1 MVGSEMNRRELWHC
15 NKSGPRLLESI
26 VFIGAF
32 MHTTLPPAQE
42 RWLLITLA
50 GIQFTHIVDF
60 MIMMPLGP
68 QLTALFAISDAQF
81 GLLVSAYTLSAGLSG
96 LLATAFV
103 DRFERKQLMMVLYLL
118 FALTTLGCALA
129 PSYGW
134 LMAARVAAGL
144 FGGILS
150 AMTQTVIG
158 DVIPFAR
165 RGQATGFVM
174 TAFSLA
180 SVAGVPAGLFLA
192 NHGGWH
198 SAFVALTVMCMVVGG
213 LAAFSLPRLNAHL
226 VHAQG
231 RDVFHALQAVL
242 KDVNHRRALLL
253 SATMMFAGFTI
264 IPYITIYNQA
274 NHVLQLSEIPYI
286 YLCGGAV
293 TLFTSRWIGVWTDR
307 LGKRVMF
314 QRMVLLSAI
323 PMTLTTVMQPMPLV
337 WVLLVTTSFFVAMNG
352 RMIPG
357 MALLTSAAVPQY
369 RGTFMSLN
377 GAVQSVSI
385 GLASW
390 VGGLLIQRDAQGQ
403 VTHYWLCAVVGVV
416 ASVLAYYLAQ
426 HVKVHTAEQAAL

>member
-1 MVGSEMNRRELWHC
+1 
-15 NKSGPRLLESI
+15 
-26 VFIGAF
+26 

-68 QLTALFAISDAQF
+68 QLTTLFAISDAQF
-81 GLLVSAYTLSAGLSG
+81 GLLVSAYTLSAGVSG
-96 LLATAFV
+96 LLATSFI
-103 DRFERKQLMMVLYLL
+103 DRFERKQLLLWLYLL
-118 FALTTLGCALA
+118 FGLTTLGCALA

-165 RGQATGFVM
+165 RGRAAGFVM

-180 SVAGVPAGLFLA
+180 SVVGVPTGLFLA

-198 SAFVALTVMCMVVGG
+198 SAFIALAVLCTVVGT
-213 LAAFSLPRLNAHL
+213 LAAYSLPRLDAHL
-226 VHAQG
+226 VQAPSS
-231 RDVFHALQAVL
+231 DVFHALQAVL
-242 KDVNHRRALLL
+242 QDANHRRALLL
-253 SATMMFAGFTI
+253 SGTMMFAGFTI
-264 IPYITIYNQA
+264 IPYITIYNQS
-274 NHVLQLSEIPYI
+274 NHVLLPSEIPYV

-293 TLFTSRWIGVWTDR
+293 TLFTSRWIGVLTDR
-307 LGKRVMF
+307 VGKRVMF
-314 QRMVLLSAI
+314 QRMVLLSAM
-323 PMTLTTVMQPMPLV
+323 PMTLMTLMQPMPLFF
-337 WVLLVTTSFFVAMNG
+337 VLLVTTSFFVTMNG

-357 MALLTSAAVPQY
+357 MALLTSAAVPQF

-403 VTHYWLCAVVGVV
+403 VTHYWLCAVVSVA
-416 ASVLAYYLAQ
+416 ASVLAFYLAR
-426 HVKVHTAEQAAL
+426 HVKVHTAEQDAKPSTSHA

>member
-15 NKSGPRLLESI
+15 NKSNERLLESE
-26 VFIGAF
+26 VFLTVP

-96 LLATAFV
+96 LLATAFI
-103 DRFERKQLMMVLYLL
+103 DRFERKRLLLWLYLL
-118 FALTTLGCALA
+118 FGLTTLGCALA

-158 DVIPFAR
+158 DVIPFER
-165 RGQATGFVM
+165 RGRATGFVM

-198 SAFVALTVMCMVVGG
+198 SAFIALTVLCAGVGG
-213 LAAFSLPRLNAHL
+213 LAAYSLPRLDAHL
-226 VHAQG
+226 AQAQG

-242 KDVNHRRALLL
+242 KDANHRRALLL
-253 SATMMFAGFTI
+253 SGTMMFAGFTI

-274 NHVLQLSEIPYI
+274 NQVLLLSEIPYI

-293 TLFTSRWIGVWTDR
+293 TLFTSRWIGVQTDR
-307 LGKRVMF
+307 LGKRVLF
-314 QRMVLLSAI
+314 QRMMLLSAI
-323 PMTLTTVMQPMPLV
+323 PMTLTTVMQPMPLG

-357 MALLTSAAVPQY
+357 MALLTSAAQPQY

-403 VTHYWLCAVVGVV
+403 VTHYWLCAVVGVA
-416 ASVLAYYLAQ
+416 ASLLAYYLAK
-426 HVKVHTAEQAAL
+426 HVKVHTAEQAAH

>member
-1 MVGSEMNRRELWHC
+1 
-15 NKSGPRLLESI
+15 
-26 VFIGAF
+26 

-81 GLLVSAYTLSAGLSG
+81 GLLVSAYTLSAGLAG
-96 LLATAFV
+96 LLAASFV
-103 DRFERKQLMMVLYLL
+103 DRFERKRLLLWLYLL
-118 FALTTLGCALA
+118 FGVTTLACALA

-165 RGQATGFVM
+165 RGRATGFVM

-198 SAFVALTVMCMVVGG
+198 SAFVALAVLCAGVGG
-213 LAAFSLPRLNAHL
+213 LAAYSLPRLDAHL
-226 VHAQG
+226 AQAQS
-231 RDVFHALQAVL
+231 RDMFHALQAVL
-242 KDVNHRRALLL
+242 KDANHRRALLL
-253 SATMMFAGFTI
+253 SGTMMFAGFTI

-274 NHVLQLSEIPYI
+274 NHVLLLSEIPYI

-293 TLFTSRWIGVWTDR
+293 TLVTSRWMGVLTDR
-307 LGKRVMF
+307 VGKRVMF
-314 QRMVLLSAI
+314 QRMMLLSAI
-323 PMTLTTVMQPMPLV
+323 PMTLTTVMQPMPLYL
-337 WVLLVTTSFFVAMNG
+337 VLLVTTSFFVAMNG

-357 MALLTSAAVPQY
+357 MALLTSAAQPQY

-377 GAVQSVSI
+377 GAVQSVSM

-416 ASVLAYYLAQ
+416 ASALAFYLAQ
-426 HVKVHTAEQAAL
+426 HVKVHTGEQAAH

>member
-1 MVGSEMNRRELWHC
+1 
-15 NKSGPRLLESI
+15 
-26 VFIGAF
+26 

-96 LLATAFV
+96 LLATSFI
-103 DRFERKQLMMVLYLL
+103 DRFERKRLLLWLYLL
-118 FALTTLGCALA
+118 FGLTTLGCALA

-165 RGQATGFVM
+165 RGRATGFVM

-180 SVAGVPAGLFLA
+180 SVAGVPAGLLLA

-198 SAFVALTVMCMVVGG
+198 SAFVALAVLCAGVGG
-213 LAAFSLPRLNAHL
+213 LATYSLPRLDAHL
-226 VHAQG
+226 AQAQG
-231 RDVFHALQAVL
+231 REVFHALQAVL
-242 KDVNHRRALLL
+242 KDANHRRALLL
-253 SATMMFAGFTI
+253 SGTMMFAGFTI

-274 NHVLQLSEIPYI
+274 NHVLLLSEIPYI

-293 TLFTSRWIGVWTDR
+293 TLFTSRWIGVQTDR
-307 LGKRVMF
+307 LGKRVLF
-314 QRMVLLSAI
+314 QRMMLLSAI
-323 PMTLTTVMQPMPLV
+323 PMTLTTVMQPMPLG

-357 MALLTSAAVPQY
+357 MALLTSAAQPQY

-403 VTHYWLCAVVGVV
+403 VTHYWLCAVVGVA
-416 ASVLAYYLAQ
+416 ASLLACVLAK
-426 HVKVHTAEQAAL
+426 HVKVHTAEPGQTAAP

>member
-15 NKSGPRLLESI
+15 NKSNERLLESE
-26 VFIGAF
+26 VFLTVP

-96 LLATAFV
+96 LLATSFI
-103 DRFERKQLMMVLYLL
+103 DRFERKRLMLWLYLL
-118 FALTTLGCALA
+118 FGLTTLGCALA

-134 LMAARVAAGL
+134 LLAARVAAGL

-165 RGQATGFVM
+165 RGRATGFVM

-198 SAFVALTVMCMVVGG
+198 SAFIALTVLCAGVGG
-213 LAAFSLPRLNAHL
+213 LAAYSLPRLDAHL
-226 VHAQG
+226 AQAQG

-242 KDVNHRRALLL
+242 KDANHRRALLL
-253 SATMMFAGFTI
+253 SGTMMFAGFTI

-274 NHVLQLSEIPYI
+274 NHVLLLSEIPYI

-293 TLFTSRWIGVWTDR
+293 TLFTSRWIGVQTDR
-307 LGKRVMF
+307 LGKRVLF
-314 QRMVLLSAI
+314 QRMMLLSAI
-323 PMTLTTVMQPMPLV
+323 PMTLTTVMQPMPLG
-337 WVLLVTTSFFVAMNG
+337 WVLLVTTSIFVAMNG

-357 MALLTSAAVPQY
+357 MALLTSAAQPQY

-403 VTHYWLCAVVGVV
+403 VTHYWLCAVVGVA
-416 ASVLAYYLAQ
+416 ASLMAYYLAK
-426 HVKVHTAEQAAL
+426 HVKVHTAEAAAL